1 MQRASVAS
9 FCAPLRDLSAFDWTT
24 TMSSPPKET
33 PSHGSTTTT
42 TTATPTTTTT
52 LPNPSWHAVTVLRD
66 PVDRVW
72 SMYRFK
78 TKFCYACLSLAEV
91 YAVIANGTYQNHF
104 VKTMGPN
111 YAPPYAHHCASQL
124 QNHMTRNLLVRTP
137 TLPGSTPTAN
147 WTMEDYDALLWSN
160 TTTTTTAM
168 TTNWTPDQLKAARSA
183 LVQQAVEDL
192 HSVFTIV
199 GLTEELPLTRR
210 MVGHVFPWLAQTL
223 NVGSDGKNHNTSTK
237 PPQQCVLPHANAS
250 PRNNRCGPDGISHW
264 DLPPHPSAADA
275 ALIRQYNALDMQVY
289 QAAQRQFA
297 LQQVALGWQQAQPQP
312 SSGQHPPQVQH
323 AQPPGHQP

>member
-24 TMSSPPKET
+24 KTTTET

-52 LPNPSWHAVTVLRD
+52 TLPNPFWHAVTVLRD

-91 YAVIANGTYQNHF
+91 YAVIANGTYHEHF
-104 VKTMGPN
+104 VKTMGPQ

-137 TLPGSTPTAN
+137 TLPGSTPTTN

-160 TTTTTTAM
+160 TTTTTTTAA
-168 TTNWTPDQLKAARSA
+168 TNWTAAQLKEARSV

-223 NVGSDGKNHNTSTK
+223 NVGTNGKNHTTTTTK
-237 PPQQCVLPHANAS
+237 QPPQQCVLPHANAS
-250 PRNNRCGPDGISHW
+250 PRNNRCGSDGISHW

-275 ALIRQYNALDMQVY
+275 ALIRQYNALDIQVY

-297 LQQVALGWQQAQPQP
+297 LQRVALGWQQAQPQ
-312 SSGQHPPQVQH
+312 SSGQHQHQHPPP
-323 AQPPGHQP
+323 PPGHQP